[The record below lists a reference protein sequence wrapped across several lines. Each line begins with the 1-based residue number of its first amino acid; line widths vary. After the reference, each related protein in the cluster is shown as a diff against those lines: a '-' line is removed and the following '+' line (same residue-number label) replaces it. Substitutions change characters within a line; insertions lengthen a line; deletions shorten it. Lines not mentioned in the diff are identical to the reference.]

1 MFRHSLQHHHV
12 SQRGDHPGT
21 RPAAFCTHHQALPR
35 VLIDQ
40 VEDAYT
46 AAIVGSCAH
55 EVVAPYMVR
64 VLGPEPHARSIVE
77 PQPTT
82 WLLLL
87 GNLQPFATPDTL
99 HAVLANPPADSF
111 QQRRDPAI
119 PVTAVLAGKLEDR
132 LRECIFV
139 FTPYRAIALRAAR
152 LVGQPTRPALRHPM
166 LLLCMSCCDPSSLR
180 A

>member
-87 GNLQPFATPDTL
+87 GCSAR
-99 HAVLANPPADSF
+99 SF
-111 QQRRDPAI
+111 VP
-119 PVTAVLAGKLEDR
+119 LE
-132 LRECIFV
+132 E
-139 FTPYRAIALRAAR
+139 
-152 LVGQPTRPALRHPM
+152 LV
-166 LLLCMSCCDPSSLR
+166 
-180 A
+180 